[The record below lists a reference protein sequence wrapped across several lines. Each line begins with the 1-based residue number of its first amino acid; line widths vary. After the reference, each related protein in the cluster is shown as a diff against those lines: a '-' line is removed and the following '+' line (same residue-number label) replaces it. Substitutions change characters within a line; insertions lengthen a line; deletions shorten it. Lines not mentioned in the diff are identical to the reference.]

1 MCEYCTDGRKRE
13 KGKERGSEG
22 IGNREWRDRKEGV
35 KGKDGVISRGVKEGK
50 EGN

>member
-22 IGNREWRDRKEGV
+22 KEKECKKGV
-35 KGKDGVISRGVKEGK
+35 KGKEWESEGIGK
-50 EGN
+50 EWKEAVKG